1 MGKIFKAIIRFFK
14 WLFNTDDEYEYEPQV
29 PTPNPTGSTGDN
41 NEPVVTEPEQSGT
54 TIDDEEKCPE
64 YEIKSSTRR
73 NKNGTLSVKFSVK

>member
-14 WLFNTDDEYEYEPQV
+14 WLFSIDDGYEPQV